1 MAVRRNISQKDLL
14 AEDKKP
20 LADTPEENAPVS
32 EEKAEHSEKNE
43 KKKKEKTHI
52 LPVGDTDEYPENE
65 DEHMIESN
73 TFLDVVFDENFEY
86 IIKNPVKK
94 FFGCLLWMFGMTL
107 LPIITFFMY
116 GFKVK
121 NKKYIRRIIKSGS
134 GALTVSNHVHI
145 MDCVMAC
152 QANWPKMSYLPTL
165 HTTFQL
171 PYVRHIVH
179 LLNAF
184 PIPNTTAGT
193 KKFIEEMDGL
203 LKRGKFVH
211 FFPEGALWPWYNK
224 IRTFKPGAFHFA
236 VKNNVPVIPLA
247 IKYRPRKLTKIFS
260 KRPLVSIEV
269 LPPVYPNTELPA
281 KKSVYDLTQ
290 RVHDAIAQCVEFNND
305 KYFSPKIKKK
315 RFWQRS
321 NKESKVQK

>member
-1 MAVRRNISQKDLL
+1 MKARRNISQKVLL
-14 AEDKKP
+14 AEDNLTQEQK
-20 LADTPEENAPVS
+20 
-32 EEKAEHSEKNE
+32 EEKEKLESSQPSE

-52 LPVGDTDEYPENE
+52 IPVADTIEYPENE
-65 DEHMIESN
+65 DEHMMGSN

-86 IIKNPVKK
+86 IIRNPIKK
-94 FFGCLLWMFGMTL
+94 FFGALLWCIGMTL

-121 NKKYIRRIIKSGS
+121 NKKYVRRVRKSGS
-134 GALTVSNHVHI
+134 GALTVCNHVHM

-184 PIPNTTAGT
+184 PIPNTTRGT

-203 LKRGKFVH
+203 LQRGKFVH
-211 FFPEGALWPWYNK
+211 FFPEGAMWPWYDK

-236 VKNNVPVIPLA
+236 VKNDIPVIPMA

-260 KRPLVSIEV
+260 KHPLVSLEV
-269 LPPVYPNTELPA
+269 LPPIYPNKELPT
-281 KKSVYDLTQ
+281 KKCVADLTQ
-290 RVHDAIAQCVEFNND
+290 RVHDAIAQCVEFNNE
-305 KYFSPKIKKK
+305 KYFSKKVSKK

-321 NKESKVQK
+321 KDENQD

>member
-1 MAVRRNISQKDLL
+1 M
-14 AEDKKP
+14 
-20 LADTPEENAPVS
+20 
-32 EEKAEHSEKNE
+32 
-43 KKKKEKTHI
+43 
-52 LPVGDTDEYPENE
+52 
-65 DEHMIESN
+65 MESN

-86 IIKNPVKK
+86 IIRNPIKK

-121 NKKYIRRIIKSGS
+121 NKKYIRRIIKEGS
-134 GALTVSNHVHI
+134 GAITVSNHVHM

-203 LKRGKFVH
+203 LQRGKFVH
-211 FFPEGALWPWYNK
+211 FFPEGALWPRYDK

-260 KRPLVSIEV
+260 THPLVSIEV
-269 LPPVYPNTELPA
+269 LPPVYPNTELPV
-281 KKSVYDLTQ
+281 KKNVYDLTQ
-290 RVHDAIAQCVEFNND
+290 RAHDAIAQCVEYNND

-321 NKESKVQK
+321 SKEEVSE